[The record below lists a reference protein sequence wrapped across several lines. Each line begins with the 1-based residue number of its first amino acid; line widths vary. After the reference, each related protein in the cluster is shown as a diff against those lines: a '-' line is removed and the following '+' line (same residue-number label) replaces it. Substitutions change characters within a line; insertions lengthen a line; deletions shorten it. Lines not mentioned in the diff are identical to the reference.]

1 MHKSSYPALDQLVE
15 DFRLLGSNPEQEAVF
30 ALFNDIEIR
39 LKIEAPNFNG
49 TITGDLGKAISE
61 LQSNLQRLWMLGI
74 SGSQNLTSNSAVRE
88 SIVLSLRV
96 EKGSTDLK
104 EVAQSIFERASQ
116 IPGIR
121 QMKPVQWFILALVS
135 IVIFGCYKGGEL
147 YLQSQTAQ
155 NLVAQLS
162 QSVHDVQE
170 KDLELL
176 RLAFVKEQENKSV
189 IARSVPQATSIQY
202 GNQKLSKQD
211 LDALRMRAARERAET
226 FNIEG
231 SFIIYQVCNL
241 GQNNLKINVKDLDTG
256 KEFPVRVENDLFSEP
271 ETYDRIWD
279 YAKNRVRVNLQI
291 TESRKSSGSVYRLEA
306 MDLE

>member
-1 MHKSSYPALDQLVE
+1 MIPPAI
-15 DFRLLGSNPEQEAVF
+15 P
-30 ALFNDIEIR
+30 
-39 LKIEAPNFNG
+39 
-49 TITGDLGKAISE
+49 
-61 LQSNLQRLWMLGI
+61 
-74 SGSQNLTSNSAVRE
+74 GSQNLTSNSAVRE

-121 QMKPVQWFILALVS
+121 QMKPAQWFILALVS

-155 NLVAQLS
+155 NLVAQIS

-231 SFIIYQVCNL
+231 SFVIYQVCNL

>member
-121 QMKPVQWFILALVS
+121 QMKPAQWFILALVS

-155 NLVAQLS
+155 NLVAQIS

-231 SFIIYQVCNL
+231 SFVIYQVCNL